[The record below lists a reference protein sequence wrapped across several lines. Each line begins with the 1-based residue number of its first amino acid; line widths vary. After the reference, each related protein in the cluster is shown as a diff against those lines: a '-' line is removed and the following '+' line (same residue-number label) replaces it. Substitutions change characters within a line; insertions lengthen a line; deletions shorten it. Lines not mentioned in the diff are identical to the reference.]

1 MPRSVLITGCSSGIG
16 HALARAFAAHG
27 DLVIATARRL
37 SSLESLR
44 PQCQTMALDVTS
56 DTSRADLLEQ
66 LAEKG
71 IRHIDILINNAGIS
85 AMGPVI
91 ELPAEQLRGQFET
104 NVIAPVLLTQALFPL
119 LQQSQRPLVVNIG
132 SVSGVLTTPFAGA
145 YCASKAALHS
155 LSDAMRM
162 ELAPFGV
169 QVITVQPGAIQSSFG
184 DSAASGIEAWLGAHS
199 RYAHIRDG
207 IMARAQA
214 SQVNATAANDFAAA
228 LLEELS
234 TAKPKALI
242 RIGTSSRSMP
252 LVARWLPNAM
262 TRRVLS
268 RKFGLDKLQAK
279 YPS

>member
-1 MPRSVLITGCSSGIG
+1 MPRSILITGCSSGIG

-37 SSLESLR
+37 SSLESLS

-56 DTSRADLLEQ
+56 DTSRAALLEQ

-155 LSDAMRM
+155 LSDALRM

-184 DSAASGIEAWLGAHS
+184 DSAASGVEAWLGSHS
-199 RYAHIRDG
+199 LYAHIRDG

-214 SQVNATAANDFAAA
+214 SQVNATAADDFAAT
-228 LLEELS
+228 LLTELN
-234 TAKPKALI
+234 TDQPKALI
-242 RIGTSSRSMP
+242 RIGKGSRSMRA
-252 LVARWLPNAM
+252 VARLLPSEL
-262 TRRVLS
+262 TRTLLS
-268 RKFGLDKLQAK
+268 RKFSLNRLPGIN
-279 YPS
+279 